1 MTDQTETPAPARR
14 TAAKGRRDGALRSMW
29 RSIRQPLVQS
39 PLVKRLLA
47 SLIAYALWLIRW
59 TNPLVKGESSAAFAA
74 SYAQH
79 TPTIF
84 AIWHGQHLLTPFYYP
99 RGDQLVIMVSRSAD
113 AEMNALVIEKIGLQT
128 VRGSGG
134 RDNTK
139 HLEKGGARALI
150 ALKKA
155 LASGRNVAM
164 IADIPHGTPREAG
177 LGIITLARLS
187 GRPIVPIALATSR
200 RKVIEKSWDKTTVSL
215 PFGRASL
222 TWGEPVSVPA
232 GASDAVIAEKQREV
246 TASLNE
252 ATRRAY
258 GNVDAPR

>member
-1 MTDQTETPAPARR
+1 MTNQTDTPVPARR
-14 TAAKGRRDGALRSMW
+14 AAKGRDGPLRAAW
-29 RSIRQPLVQS
+29 RSVRQPLVQS
-39 PLVKRLLA
+39 PLVKRMLA
-47 SLIAYALWLIRW
+47 SLMTYALWLIRW
-59 TNPLVKGESSAAFAA
+59 TNPLVKGESNAAFAA

-84 AIWHGQHLLTPFYYP
+84 AIWHGQHLLTPFYHV
-99 RGDQLVIMVSRSAD
+99 RGEPLVIMVSRSAD
-113 AEMNALVIEKIGLQT
+113 AEMNALVIEKIGFQT

-134 RDNTK
+134 RDNAK

-155 LASGRNVAM
+155 LGSGRNVAM

-177 LGIITLARLS
+177 LGIVTLARLS

-200 RKVIEKSWDKTTVSL
+200 RKVLEKSWDKTVINL
-215 PFGRASL
+215 PFGHASL

-232 GASDAVIAEKQREV
+232 GASDALIAEKQREL

-252 ATRRAY
+252 ATARAY
-258 GNVDAPR
+258 GNVDAAR